1 MICLSQTGKIW
12 AMTERGEPQTVF
24 YLYITSHFSIYF
36 NVFSVYIFQCILTDR
51 FRGLIYETSVKKS
64 NFPKMVK
71 FVINFYYTRTFTQNW
86 FYRKYLLLLVFLRW
100 VSESFL
106 VLLYHFSLLNHIV
119 SPMKLP
125 SGVKIAQ
132 IRMMEKTLLWH
143 FLICRTG
150 YVLNRFLK
158 ACSLRS

>member
-143 FLICRTG
+143 FLICRTR